1 MDKKTDVI
9 DNEDYKFLQ
18 EQIKDRP
25 INRRKLIKRSITTV
39 LMAIIF
45 GLVACITFILLEPV
59 FSKMIEPKPAEEEP
73 PVVVISEEDELLPE
87 DMLSEKTIEE
97 PAGPISTSSSPADS
111 LNEYQSA
118 MNEMKS
124 ISEDVQKSLVTITS
138 IVDNED
144 FFAGTAR
151 SDRRISGLLVADNT
165 TDYIIIA
172 KMKESHIGDSVAV
185 TFASGET
192 VKATI
197 YNKDNNTGYVA
208 ITVPLNGVPL
218 STKGEISYAHIGN
231 SNVTGNVGDIVMA
244 LGNPLGYDNSVSY
257 GMITS
262 RGIDVSLMDC
272 NYKLMTTDIY
282 GSTNASGVIVN
293 TKGQVIGLIDQ
304 SFNPSDMTNHL
315 SAIGITEFKSVI
327 EMLSNGVTRPHL
339 GLYVENVR
347 KEDKILYHLPDGAF
361 VTDMEIDSPAFL
373 AGFRKG
379 DIIFAVNDAIVGD
392 VSEFETE
399 MKYYASGDSVVIS
412 VLRSNGA
419 SYTDVNLT
427 VNLE

>member
-1 MDKKTDVI
+1 
-9 DNEDYKFLQ
+9 
-18 EQIKDRP
+18 
-25 INRRKLIKRSITTV
+25 
-39 LMAIIF
+39 
-45 GLVACITFILLEPV
+45 
-59 FSKMIEPKPAEEEP
+59 
-73 PVVVISEEDELLPE
+73 
-87 DMLSEKTIEE
+87 
-97 PAGPISTSSSPADS
+97 
-111 LNEYQSA
+111 
-118 MNEMKS
+118 
-124 ISEDVQKSLVTITS
+124 
-138 IVDNED
+138 
-144 FFAGTAR
+144 
-151 SDRRISGLLVADNT
+151 
-165 TDYIIIA
+165 
-172 KMKESHIGDSVAV
+172 
-185 TFASGET
+185 
-192 VKATI
+192 
-197 YNKDNNTGYVA
+197 
-208 ITVPLNGVPL
+208 
-218 STKGEISYAHIGN
+218 
-231 SNVTGNVGDIVMA
+231 MA

-339 GLYVENVR
+339 GLFVENVS